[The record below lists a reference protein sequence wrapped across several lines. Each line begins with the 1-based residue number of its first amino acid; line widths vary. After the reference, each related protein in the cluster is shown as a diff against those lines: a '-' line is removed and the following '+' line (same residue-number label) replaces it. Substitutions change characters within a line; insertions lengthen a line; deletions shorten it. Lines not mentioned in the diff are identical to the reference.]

1 SSDEAT
7 GIFLPLPVEKAH
19 KLINVDR
26 KKQEATYRVFDYA
39 DAMPTWAFVLWIVII
54 LPIPILLALYAG
66 FSMART
72 AGARDPAQGAL
83 WGAGAGPIW
92 AIAVVILNALAKGT
106 DLFTVFGH

>member
-1 SSDEAT
+1 
-7 GIFLPLPVEKAH
+7 
-19 KLINVDR
+19 
-26 KKQEATYRVFDYA
+26 
-39 DAMPTWAFVLWIVII
+39 MPTWAFVLWIVII

-106 DLFTVFGH
+106 DLFTVFGHAAGDSVFGWTLLIGAVSGSLGGLLATRSQAAQHAPSPAPQ